1 MQPSGEVGRVEVDGQ
16 PSPPADRYR
25 YPTQEHRMKYGIA
38 FTTMAALIAYIA
50 IINGG
55 LAYLLL
61 WSALSFL
68 LVAFAYFG
76 AGPTVF
82 GKQQSGTL
90 QPIRQLVLA
99 PFLLYLSL
107 VWHMVRLIS
116 REAPYDRLTES
127 VFIGRRLLSSERPKQ
142 FDHVVDLTC
151 EFNEPSAMRSTG
163 YISFPTLDTLH
174 PSIEELRRRV
184 EIIANLDGTVYIHC
198 AQGHGRTA
206 TLAIAYLIHTGHSAT
221 LDEAIRYVL
230 DRRPLAH
237 LGRSQRQLLQALRM
251 SGDNSI
257 HPSGGSAAG

>member
-1 MQPSGEVGRVEVDGQ
+1 
-16 PSPPADRYR
+16 
-25 YPTQEHRMKYGIA
+25 MKYGIA
-38 FTTMAALIAYIA
+38 FTLLAALIAYIA

-55 LAYLLL
+55 SAYLLL
-61 WSALSFL
+61 WPALSFF

-82 GKQQSGTL
+82 GKQQCGTL
-90 QPIRQLVLA
+90 EPSRQILLA
-99 PFLLYLSL
+99 PFLLYLWL

-116 REAPYDRLTES
+116 REAPYNQLTES

-163 YISFPTLDTLH
+163 YISFPTLDTHH

-206 TLAIAYLIHTGHSAT
+206 TLAIAYLLQTGHSAT
-221 LDEAIRYVL
+221 VDDAIRYVL

-237 LGRSQRQLLQALRM
+237 LGRSQRQILQALRM
-251 SGDNSI
+251 SGNNPM
-257 HPSGGSAAG
+257 HPSGGSAVA